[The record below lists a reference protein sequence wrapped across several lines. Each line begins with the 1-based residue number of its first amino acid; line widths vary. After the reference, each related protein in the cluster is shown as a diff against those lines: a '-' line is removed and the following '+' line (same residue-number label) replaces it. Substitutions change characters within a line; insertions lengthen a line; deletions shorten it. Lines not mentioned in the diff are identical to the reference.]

1 MTPMQQMSAHA
12 AEGRLALQQ
21 CTGCG
26 TVQYPPRQLCSAC
39 LADALEWRATDGEAG
54 EVLAT
59 TLLHHSHAAEFYA
72 RLPLRIALVR
82 FDAVPVAVCLL
93 AEGCTAGTRVRVTA
107 RCDDHARTVLM
118 ATP

>member
-1 MTPMQQMSAHA
+1 MTPLGQMSAYA
-12 AEGRLALQQ
+12 ADGRLALQH

-26 TVQYPPRQLCSAC
+26 TVQYPPRELCCAC
-39 LADALEWRATDGEAG
+39 LADALEWRVTDAEAG

-59 TLLHHSHAAEFYA
+59 MLLHHSHDTEFRA
-72 RLPLRIALVR
+72 RLPLCIGLVR
-82 FDAVPVAVCLL
+82 FDAGPVAICFL

-107 RCDDHARTVLM
+107 RCDDDTRAVLT

>member
-26 TVQYPPRQLCSAC
+26 TVQYPPRELCSAC

-59 TLLHHSHAAEFYA
+59 TLLHHSHDRRILCQTAAA
-72 RLPLRIALVR
+72 HCPGAL
-82 FDAVPVAVCLL
+82 
-93 AEGCTAGTRVRVTA
+93 
-107 RCDDHARTVLM
+107 
-118 ATP
+118 